1 MIKENRPGARP
12 PYRTVVCL
20 FKMKLLYLYML
31 CCLESGAMG
40 SVLLGIV
47 THRDVDFL
55 DTASLSMRVT
65 EVCSVFPKQIALEM
79 KIILESVTIVW

>member
-1 MIKENRPGARP
+1 MS
-12 PYRTVVCL
+12 
-20 FKMKLLYLYML
+20 

-55 DTASLSMRVT
+55 DSASLAMRVT
-65 EVCSVFPKQIALEM
+65 EVSSTCTFAKQIDSDP
-79 KIILESVTIVW
+79 KIIWNQ